1 MAAKKQIPISQIF
14 AKIGVALL
22 YALVI
27 LTICEL
33 FMPDLQ
39 VYDSVFYGYHFE
51 KTGFRDQHGKQ
62 IVYHGSLKKLIN
74 SKPTL
79 LSGYLKF
86 TTWDNPGTNCYISL
100 ECSDYI
106 IEHVSSTQ
114 KLFTGVLD
122 DYYVQYT
129 VINKRTDEELKMT
142 VQDLSDW
149 LMSTYSFR
157 VT

>member
-1 MAAKKQIPISQIF
+1 MVSKKLPIGKIF

-22 YALVI
+22 FAFVI

-51 KTGFRDQHGKQ
+51 KRGYRDQYGKQ

-74 SKPTL
+74 KKPAL
-79 LSGYLKF
+79 LSGYLKT
-86 TTWDNPGTNCYISL
+86 TTWDNPGTNDYVSL

-106 IEHVSSTQ
+106 IEHISFTQ
-114 KLFTGVLD
+114 KYFSGILD
-122 DYYVQYT
+122 DGFAQYT
-129 VINKRTDEELKMT
+129 VVNKRTGEQFNMT

-149 LMSTYSFR
+149 LLSTYSFR